1 MKELIILIVSLGLLV
16 TTIAFFAGIVNLLY
30 ITAKPYFNKIE
41 KHFINVFEI
50 GASAGITLLG
60 FINPTFAIIII
71 AMLVV
76 GAVADLLLTEWE
88 KGNLKFPSLKLNLK
102 PIAIA
107 GMLLVSVSSYAVDLN
122 AVRQE
127 DLIFNQEVTEI
138 VGYRIGSD
146 YVEIEPIPITEYEN
160 FNPKGVI
167 HTETRIKAWH
177 LVTMI
182 IGSVGVW
189 YVGRKY
195 LKLK

>member
-1 MKELIILIVSLGLLV
+1 MQVLSIFVALGLLITSV
-16 TTIAFFAGIVNLLY
+16 SFLAGIVNLIY
-30 ITAKPYFNKIE
+30 IVSKPYFKKIE
-41 KHFINVFEI
+41 NIFTGIFEI
-50 GASAGITLLG
+50 GASAGLTLLG
-60 FINPTFAIIII
+60 FINPTMAIIIVT
-71 AMLVV
+71 MLVI

-182 IGSVGVW
+182 IGSVGAW

>member
-1 MKELIILIVSLGLLV
+1 MRQLVILVVSLGLLV

-50 GASAGITLLG
+50 GASVGLTLLG
-60 FINPTFAIIII
+60 FLNPTFAIIII

-76 GAVADLLLTEWE
+76 GAVADMLLTEWE

-107 GMLLVSVSSYAVDLN
+107 GLLLVSVSSYAVDLEN
-122 AVRQE
+122 VRQE

-138 VGYRIGSD
+138 VGYRTGSD
-146 YVEIEPIPITEYEN
+146 FIEIEPIPITEFEA
-160 FNPKGVI
+160 FNPNGTINTVA
-167 HTETRIKAWH
+167 EVKAWH
-177 LVTMI
+177 LVTML
-182 IGSVGVW
+182 IGSVGGYW
-189 YVGRKY
+189 LIRKI
-195 LKLK
+195 KK

>member
-1 MKELIILIVSLGLLV
+1 MQVLSIFVALGLLITSV
-16 TTIAFFAGIVNLLY
+16 AFFAGLVNLLY
-30 ITAKPYFNKIE
+30 IVSKPMFKKVE
-41 KHFINVFEI
+41 KHFANVFEI
-50 GASAGITLLG
+50 GAGACLTLLG

-71 AMLVV
+71 AMLVI

-88 KGNLKFPSLKLNLK
+88 KGNIKFPSLKLNLK

-107 GMLLVSVSSYAVDLN
+107 GMLFVASLSQAVDLDN
-122 AVRQE
+122 VRQE
-127 DLIFNQEVTEI
+127 DLIFNSDVTEI
-138 VGYRIGSD
+138 VGYRTGSD
-146 YVEIEPIPITEYEN
+146 YIEIEPIPIAEYEN

-177 LVTMI
+177 LVAMI

>member
-1 MKELIILIVSLGLLV
+1 MQVLSIFVALGLLITSV
-16 TTIAFFAGIVNLLY
+16 SFVAGIVNLIY
-30 ITAKPYFNKIE
+30 IVSKPYFKKIE
-41 KHFINVFEI
+41 NIFTGIFEI
-50 GASAGITLLG
+50 GAGIGFTLLG
-60 FINPTFAIIII
+60 FLNPTFAIIII

-76 GAVADLLLTEWE
+76 GAVADMLLTEWE

-107 GMLLVSVSSYAVDLN
+107 GLLLVSVSSYAVDLEN
-122 AVRQE
+122 VRQE

-138 VGYRIGSD
+138 VGYRTGSD
-146 YVEIEPIPITEYEN
+146 YIEIEPIPIAEYEN

-177 LVTMI
+177 LVAMI

>member
-1 MKELIILIVSLGLLV
+1 MQISSLVVALGLLITSV
-16 TTIAFFAGIVNLLY
+16 AFFAGLVNLLY
-30 ITAKPYFNKIE
+30 IVSKPMFKKVE
-41 KHFINVFEI
+41 KHFANVFEI
-50 GASAGITLLG
+50 GAGAGLTLLG

-71 AMLVV
+71 AMLVI
-76 GAVADLLLTEWE
+76 GAVTDLLLTEWE
-88 KGNLKFPSLKLNLK
+88 KGNLKFPSLKLK

-107 GMLLVSVSSYAVDLN
+107 GMLFVASLSQAVDLDN
-122 AVRQE
+122 VRQE
-127 DLIFNQEVTEI
+127 DLIFNSDVTEI
-138 VGYRIGSD
+138 VGYRTGSD
-146 YVEIEPIPITEYEN
+146 YIEIEPIPIAEYEN

-177 LVTMI
+177 LVAMI

>member
-1 MKELIILIVSLGLLV
+1 MQVLSIFVALGLLITSV
-16 TTIAFFAGIVNLLY
+16 SFLAGIVNLIY
-30 ITAKPYFNKIE
+30 IVSKPYFKKIE
-41 KHFINVFEI
+41 NIFTGIFEI
-50 GASAGITLLG
+50 GASAGLTLLG
-60 FINPTFAIIII
+60 FINPTMAIIIVT
-71 AMLVV
+71 MLVI

-127 DLIFNQEVTEI
+127 DLIFNSDVTEI
-138 VGYRIGSD
+138 VGYRTGSD

-160 FNPKGVI
+160 FNPKGVVNK
-167 HTETRIKAWH
+167 TAELKAWH

-182 IGSVGVW
+182 IGSVGVYW
-189 YVGRKY
+189 LIRKI
-195 LKLK
+195 KK

>member
-1 MKELIILIVSLGLLV
+1 MKELVILTVSLGLLV
-16 TTIAFFAGIVNLLY
+16 STVAFFAGLVNLLY
-30 ITAKPYFNKIE
+30 IVSKPMFKKVE
-41 KHFINVFEI
+41 KHFANVFEI
-50 GASAGITLLG
+50 GAGAGLTLLG

-71 AMLVV
+71 AMLVI

-88 KGNLKFPSLKLNLK
+88 KGNIKFPSLKLK
-102 PIAIA
+102 PIAVA
-107 GMLLVSVSSYAVDLN
+107 GMLFVASLSQAVDLDN
-122 AVRQE
+122 VRQE
-127 DLIFNQEVTEI
+127 DLIFNSDVTEI
-138 VGYRIGSD
+138 VGYRTGSD

-177 LVTMI
+177 LVAMI

>member
-1 MKELIILIVSLGLLV
+1 MQVLSIFVALGLLITSV
-16 TTIAFFAGIVNLLY
+16 SFLAGIVNLIY
-30 ITAKPYFNKIE
+30 IVSKPYFKKIE
-41 KHFINVFEI
+41 NIFTGIFEI
-50 GASAGITLLG
+50 GASAGLTLLG
-60 FINPTFAIIII
+60 FINPTMAIIIVT
-71 AMLVV
+71 MLVI

-127 DLIFNQEVTEI
+127 DLIFNSDVTEI
-138 VGYRIGSD
+138 VGYRTGSD

>member
-1 MKELIILIVSLGLLV
+1 MQVLSIFVALGLLITSV
-16 TTIAFFAGIVNLLY
+16 SFVAGIVNLIY
-30 ITAKPYFNKIE
+30 IVSKPYFKRIE
-41 KHFINVFEI
+41 NIFTGIFEI
-50 GASAGITLLG
+50 GASAGLTLLG

-71 AMLVV
+71 AMLVI

-88 KGNLKFPSLKLNLK
+88 KGNIKFPSLKLNLK

-107 GMLLVSVSSYAVDLN
+107 GLLLVSVSSYAVDLEN
-122 AVRQE
+122 VRQE

-138 VGYRIGSD
+138 VGYRTGSD

-177 LVTMI
+177 LVAMI

>member
-1 MKELIILIVSLGLLV
+1 MKELVILTVSLGLLV
-16 TTIAFFAGIVNLLY
+16 STVAFFAGIVNLIY
-30 ITAKPYFNKIE
+30 IVSKPYFKRIE
-41 KHFINVFEI
+41 DTFASIFEI

-60 FINPTFAIIII
+60 FINPTMAIIIVT
-71 AMLVV
+71 MLVV

-102 PIAIA
+102 PIAVV
-107 GMLLVSVSSYAVDLN
+107 GMLFVASLSQAVDLDN
-122 AVRQE
+122 VRQE
-127 DLIFNQEVTEI
+127 DLIFNSDVTEI
-138 VGYRIGSD
+138 VGYRTGSD
-146 YVEIEPIPITEYEN
+146 YIEIEPIPITEYEN

-177 LVTMI
+177 LVAMI

>member
-1 MKELIILIVSLGLLV
+1 MQVLSIFVALGLLI
-16 TTIAFFAGIVNLLY
+16 TTIGFIGGIVNLIY
-30 ITAKPYFNKIE
+30 IVSKPYFRKIE
-41 KHFINVFEI
+41 DTFASIFEI
-50 GASAGITLLG
+50 GASAGLTLLG
-60 FINPTFAIIII
+60 FINPTMVIILV

-88 KGNLKFPSLKLNLK
+88 KGNLKFPSLKLK

-107 GMLLVSVSSYAVDLN
+107 GMLFVGTLSQAVDLDN
-122 AVRQE
+122 VRQE
-127 DLIFNQEVTEI
+127 DLIFNSDVTEI
-138 VGYRIGSD
+138 VGYRTGSD
-146 YVEIEPIPITEYEN
+146 FVEIEPIPITEYEN

-177 LVTMI
+177 LVAMI

>member
-1 MKELIILIVSLGLLV
+1 MQVLSIFVALGLLITSV
-16 TTIAFFAGIVNLLY
+16 SFLAGIVNLIY
-30 ITAKPYFNKIE
+30 IVSKPYFKKIE
-41 KHFINVFEI
+41 NIFTGIFEI
-50 GASAGITLLG
+50 GASAGLTLLG
-60 FINPTFAIIII
+60 FINPTMAIIIVT
-71 AMLVV
+71 MLVI

-160 FNPKGVI
+160 FN
-167 HTETRIKAWH
+167 R
-177 LVTMI
+177 
-182 IGSVGVW
+182 
-189 YVGRKY
+189 RKSP
-195 LKLK
+195 

>member
-16 TTIAFFAGIVNLLY
+16 TTIAFFAGMVNLLY
-30 ITAKPYFNKIE
+30 ITAKPYFRKIE
-41 KHFINVFEI
+41 DTFASIFEI
-50 GASAGITLLG
+50 GASAGLTLLG
-60 FINPTFAIIII
+60 FINPTFAIMLV

-107 GMLLVSVSSYAVDLN
+107 GMLLVSVSSYAIDLN

-138 VGYRIGSD
+138 VGYRTGSD
-146 YVEIEPIPITEYEN
+146 FVEIEPIPITEFEA
-160 FNPKGVI
+160 FNPKGVVNKVV
-167 HTETRIKAWH
+167 EVKAWH

-182 IGSVGVW
+182 IGSVAGYW
-189 YVGRKY
+189 LIR
-195 LKLK
+195 KLKR

>member
-1 MKELIILIVSLGLLV
+1 MQIISLVVALGLLITSV
-16 TTIAFFAGIVNLLY
+16 AFFAGLVNLLY
-30 ITAKPYFNKIE
+30 IVSKPMFKKVE
-41 KHFINVFEI
+41 KHFANVFEI
-50 GASAGITLLG
+50 GAGAGLTLLG
-60 FINPTFAIIII
+60 FINPAFAIIII
-71 AMLVV
+71 AMLVI

-88 KGNLKFPSLKLNLK
+88 KGNIKFPSLKLK

-107 GMLLVSVSSYAVDLN
+107 GMLFVASLSQAVDLDN
-122 AVRQE
+122 VRQE
-127 DLIFNQEVTEI
+127 DLIFNSEVTEI
-138 VGYRIGSD
+138 VGYRTGSD
-146 YVEIEPIPITEYEN
+146 YIEIEPIPIAEYEN

-177 LVTMI
+177 LVAMI

>member
-1 MKELIILIVSLGLLV
+1 MQVLSLFVAAGLLISTIAFIGGIVSL
-16 TTIAFFAGIVNLLY
+16 LY
-30 ITAKPYFNKIE
+30 MVSKPYFKRIE
-41 KHFINVFEI
+41 DTFASIFEI
-50 GASAGITLLG
+50 GAGIGFTLLG
-60 FINPTFAIIII
+60 FLNPTFAIIII

-146 YVEIEPIPITEYEN
+146 YVEIEPIPIAEFEA
-160 FNPKGVI
+160 FNPHGTINTVA
-167 HTETRIKAWH
+167 EVKAWH
-177 LVTMI
+177 LVTML
-182 IGSVGVW
+182 IGSVGGYW
-189 YVGRKY
+189 LIR
-195 LKLK
+195 KLKR

>member
-1 MKELIILIVSLGLLV
+1 MQIISLVVALGLLITSV
-16 TTIAFFAGIVNLLY
+16 AFFAGLVNLLY
-30 ITAKPYFNKIE
+30 IVSKPMFKKVE
-41 KHFINVFEI
+41 KHFANVFEI
-50 GASAGITLLG
+50 GAGAGLTLLG
-60 FINPTFAIIII
+60 FINPAFAIIII
-71 AMLVV
+71 AMLVI

-88 KGNLKFPSLKLNLK
+88 KGNIKFPSLKLK

-107 GMLLVSVSSYAVDLN
+107 GMLFVASLSQAVDLDN
-122 AVRQE
+122 VRQE
-127 DLIFNQEVTEI
+127 DLIFNSDVTEI
-138 VGYRIGSD
+138 VGYRTGSD
-146 YVEIEPIPITEYEN
+146 YIEIEPIPIAEYEN

-177 LVTMI
+177 LVAMI